1 VSAADLAGRLDAAE
15 AVNAARGALGDRDDA
30 WIVGGAIRDALLG
43 GEVRDIDLAIAPGA
57 ERDAARA
64 IADKVGGFAF
74 PLSEEHATWRA
85 VAQDESWH
93 ADVTALRGDSIE
105 ADLGARDFTLNAVA
119 VPLGGGEPIDPAGG
133 IADAHEALLRA
144 ASPQAFSDD
153 PLRLLRLVR
162 LAASYGFRVQPDTA
176 ELARAGAASAA
187 DPAGERQFAEL
198 RQILAGPD
206 PLRGLKL
213 MDELGLTASVLP
225 EVEELKGVVQ
235 TPNHHLD
242 VHGHT
247 LAVLENLL
255 EIEADM
261 SRFSGAAA
269 DDMAE
274 LLGEPAGDGLTRG
287 GALRFGALLHDIGKP
302 ATRADRGPHVTFVG
316 HDKTGAE
323 IIAAIC
329 KRMRTSR
336 DLSRHLQGL
345 ARHHLRLGFM
355 VHERP
360 LSRKAIYDYLK
371 ATEPVGADITLLTA
385 ADRLAARGEG
395 PIASDEMIEA
405 HLELVREMLPEAI
418 AWHRSPPTPPLNG
431 DQLAAEIG
439 LRPGPEMGEI
449 LERLR
454 EASFSGEVGDRDEAI
469 ELARELASGV
479 DQASSP

>member
-1 VSAADLAGRLDAAE
+1 VSGVAEVEARLSAAE
-15 AVNAARGALGDRDDA
+15 SVKVARGALGERDDA

-43 GEVRDIDLAIAPGA
+43 GEVIDIDLAIAPGA

-64 IADKVGGFAF
+64 IADRAGGFAF

-85 VAQDESWH
+85 VAPDESWH

-105 ADLGARDFTLNAVA
+105 ADLRARDFTVNAVA
-119 VPLGGGEPIDPAGG
+119 VPLSGGEPLDPTGG
-133 IADAHEALLRA
+133 IADAEEALLRA
-144 ASPQAFSDD
+144 ASPQSFSED
-153 PLRLLRLVR
+153 PLRLLRLAR
-162 LAASYGFRVQPDTA
+162 LASGYGFSVQPDTA
-176 ELARAGAASAA
+176 ELARAEATRAAE
-187 DPAGERQFAEL
+187 PAGERQFAEL
-198 RQILAGPD
+198 RQLLAGPH
-206 PLRGLKL
+206 PLRALEL
-213 MDELGLTASVLP
+213 MDDLELTASVLP
-225 EVEELKGVVQ
+225 EVEDLKGVVQ

-255 EIEADM
+255 EIEEDLP
-261 SRFSGAAA
+261 RFAGAAA

-274 LLGEPAGDGLTRG
+274 LLSEPAGDGLTRG

-302 ATRADRGPHVTFVG
+302 ATRADRGPYVTFVG
-316 HDKTGAE
+316 HDGTGAE
-323 IIAAIC
+323 IIADIC
-329 KRMRTSR
+329 KRLRTSR
-336 DLSRHLQGL
+336 GLSQHLQGL

-418 AWHRSPPTPPLNG
+418 AWHRQPPQSPVNG
-431 DQLAAEIG
+431 DELAGELG

-449 LERLR
+449 LENLR
-454 EASFSGEVGDRDEAI
+454 AASFAGEI
-469 ELARELASGV
+469 EGKNAALALARSLAER
-479 DQASSP
+479 A